1 MTTPYGITTSTGS
14 QAYSGYLS
22 TPITG
27 PLSTN
32 NYPNAM
38 PYHSYGVLTG
48 QRPTPPQF
56 FPSQEPVNADMSVN
70 ARSQYLRATDL
81 SSKTRAI
88 ENAIGKVSSPVVFT
102 SYSSQRQ
109 FAVSSHV
116 NYNPPIASSMFVNI
130 KKSIAIGKSAYK
142 VGLQSAPFDPYSN
155 KTIAQLQFDAP
166 ISTKSYYPSGTRSA
180 LQRARSSGCTAPKKK
195 GSIYNTSLRPM
206 LGSWGALP
214 RQGY

>member
-1 MTTPYGITTSTGS
+1 MTTPYGITTSIGS
-14 QAYSGYLS
+14 QAYSGYLN

-38 PYHSYGVLTG
+38 PYHSYGTLTG

-70 ARSQYLRATDL
+70 SRAQYLRATDL
-81 SSKTRAI
+81 SSRAKAI
-88 ENAIGKVSSPVVFT
+88 ENAIGKASTPVVFT

-116 NYNPPIASSMFVNI
+116 NYISPIASSMFVNI

>member
-1 MTTPYGITTSTGS
+1 MTTPYGITTSIGS
-14 QAYSGYLS
+14 QGYSGYLN

-32 NYPNAM
+32 QYPYSM
-38 PYHSYGVLTG
+38 PYHSYGTLTG

-70 ARSQYLRATDL
+70 ARAQYLRATDL
-81 SSKTRAI
+81 SAKQRAI
-88 ENAIGKVSSPVVFT
+88 EDAIGKISAPIVFT

-116 NYNPPIASSMFVNI
+116 NYIPPVSSSMFLNI
-130 KKSIAIGKSAYK
+130 KKSIAVGKSAYK
-142 VGLQSAPFDPYSN
+142 VGMPLAD
-155 KTIAQLQFDAP
+155 P
-166 ISTKSYYPSGTRSA
+166 ISTKNYYPSGTRSA

-195 GSIYNTSLRPM
+195 GSIYNTSLRPT
-206 LGSWGALP
+206 LGSLGSLP
-214 RQGY
+214 RQTY

>member
-14 QAYSGYLS
+14 QAYSGYLN

-70 ARSQYLRATDL
+70 SRAQYLRATDL
-81 SSKTRAI
+81 SSRAKAI
-88 ENAIGKVSSPVVFT
+88 ENAIGKASTPVVFT

-116 NYNPPIASSMFVNI
+116 NYISPIASSMFVNI

>member
-1 MTTPYGITTSTGS
+1 MTTPYGITTSIGS

-32 NYPNAM
+32 QYPASM
-38 PYHSYGVLTG
+38 PYHSFGVLTG

-56 FPSQEPVNADMSVN
+56 FPSQEPVNANMSVN
-70 ARSQYLRATDL
+70 ARAQYLRATDL

-88 ENAIGKVSSPVVFT
+88 ENAIGKASTPVVFT

-130 KKSIAIGKSAYK
+130 KKSIAVGKSAYK

-155 KTIAQLQFDAP
+155 KTITQLQLEAP